1 MNITVLDSHENI
13 IVKGI
18 GDMWTLD
25 VQDCNGNQK
34 SILPW
39 KTEGQEYKY
48 KNLSPSKKATVR

>member
-1 MNITVLDSHENI
+1 MNITMLDNHENGT
-13 IVKGI
+13 VKGS

-39 KTEGQEYKY
+39 KIEGQEYKY
-48 KNLSPSKKATVR
+48 KN